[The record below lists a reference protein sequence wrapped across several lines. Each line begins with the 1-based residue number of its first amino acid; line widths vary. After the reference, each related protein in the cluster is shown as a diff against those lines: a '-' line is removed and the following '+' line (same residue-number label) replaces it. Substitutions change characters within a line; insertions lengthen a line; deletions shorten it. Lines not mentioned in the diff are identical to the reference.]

1 MSDPTIPKH
10 EYYRNVIWD
19 SLTAMKYKERYY
31 EHYFIS
37 ATRWDKVIMSI
48 CLLASASSIAGWQI
62 WDASPVICAVV
73 LGIAQV
79 VQAIRPILP
88 FSIQISAIKHLLA
101 DGSALFV
108 EYENEWLQLE
118 ALPDNDEK
126 ISRTIESHHRFS
138 YFEIFEPTEPLHV
151 DITARLHIV
160 VNKIIQ
166 LYYEMF
172 CKRFMHSN

>member
-1 MSDPTIPKH
+1 M
-10 EYYRNVIWD
+10 N
-19 SLTAMKYKERYY
+19 SLTTMKYKERYY
-31 EHYFIS
+31 EHYFVS

-62 WDASPVICAVV
+62 WDASPAICAVV

-126 ISRTIESHHRFS
+126 ISRAIESHHRFEQS
-138 YFEIFEPTEPLHV
+138 FFEIENKWTSGVYFPVSKWSCKQAEV
-151 DITARLHIV
+151 DRIDFFASKYRV
-160 VNKIIQ
+160 Q
-166 LYYEMF
+166 
-172 CKRFMHSN
+172 